1 MRWPELDQRRLM
13 RAAALRVELH
23 LPASQSL
30 KEKRAVLRPVI
41 EGLRRLGS
49 YSVAEVGHHDKWQ
62 RAVIGVAIAA
72 PDGESLAKQVSRL
85 HRYLDGQLEV
95 EVLDVRMSELE
106 EPE

>member
-1 MRWPELDQRRLM
+1 M

-23 LPASQSL
+23 LPTPQSL

-49 YSVAEVGHHDKWQ
+49 YSIAEVDHHDSWQ
-62 RAVIGVAIAA
+62 RAAVGVAIVA
-72 PDGESLAKQVSRL
+72 PDGPGLAMQVSRVR
-85 HRYLDGQLEV
+85 RYLDAQLEV
-95 EVLDVRMSELE
+95 EVLDVLMSELE